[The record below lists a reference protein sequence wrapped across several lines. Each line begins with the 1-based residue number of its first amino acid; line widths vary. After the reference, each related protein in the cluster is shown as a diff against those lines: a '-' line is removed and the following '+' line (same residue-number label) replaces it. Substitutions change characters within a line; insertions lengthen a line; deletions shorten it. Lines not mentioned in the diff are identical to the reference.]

1 MTEVNIIVGLSGVGK
16 GTVLEEAMLLAD
28 KEYEIINYGDRMV
41 ETAKEEGLV
50 DSRDELKKLD
60 TETNKRIQRQAAEE
74 IVEEAEEKDV
84 IVETHAAIQTPYGYI
99 PGLPK
104 WTIENL
110 DPSKIIIMDATA
122 KEIWNRTQG
131 DNDRDR
137 EHETIEGIE
146 EYREVA
152 REMAATGSVLTGAYL
167 TIIENHDGQAER
179 AAEEL
184 VEVLRN

>member
-1 MTEVNIIVGLSGVGK
+1 
-16 GTVLEEAMLLAD
+16 
-28 KEYEIINYGDRMV
+28 
-41 ETAKEEGLV
+41 LV
-50 DSRDELKKLD
+50 DSRDELKTLD

-110 DPSKIIIMDATA
+110 DPSKIIMLDASA
-122 KEIWNRTQG
+122 EEIWQRTQG

-137 EHETIEGIE
+137 EHRSVEGIE
-146 EYREVA
+146 QYRQVA

-167 TIIENHDGQAER
+167 TVIENHDGQAEK
-179 AAEEL
+179 AAENL
-184 VEVLRN
+184 VDVLRN